1 MAYTDN
7 FPQRP
12 VFMADFA
19 NGGKID
25 PRATFT
31 RSDTPPTYA
40 APSAVHYWSNEK
52 HLSSENLFV
61 QSSDFD
67 TTWGRAGL
75 NVPPTGGQADPS
87 GGTDGFTW
95 VENTQTTFH
104 QFYQD
109 ITASG
114 ELSLTIYAKQNSGTR
129 YLMFRF
135 YNGSGDWTVAVF
147 DLAGGAPLT
156 VNSASST
163 RTSVSATQTASG
175 GGYYKCNLKATGS
188 TTSAVIALKNTY
200 DTSGLSS
207 SSGGASYAGD
217 NTSSIDVAFASLT
230 TTGATDY
237 QSTTTQ
243 IHREYAPTLKS
254 VGTAGQPRF
263 EYDPAYDGQSVAK
276 GILIEGQATNL
287 VTYSSNFAHSSWV
300 KFRTNVEGDAAIA
313 PDGTLSAD
321 YLRANADNAD
331 GMNLFSSATITNNST
346 VNGSFYIKKT
356 GTDSHCVILIY
367 NGGNQARQ
375 WFDLVNKTTTTSYSV
390 GSGFSVV
397 NAGVED
403 VGNGWMRIN
412 VSASCTG
419 TTAYIAIYPSVSS
432 DGSFAST
439 VASSN
444 ALLWGAQLT
453 ESSFP
458 SSLIS
463 TSGSAATRALE
474 SLSMTDSSL
483 FDNGGGTLYAEASRN
498 AVLTYNGVF
507 SVDDGTNSNIVQMFG
522 IGSNFRAEIKS
533 GGTGVANMI
542 GGAFTANTFHKH
554 CVSFGQSEA
563 KYYVNG
569 SQIGSTDTDLNIP
582 AMSQIHLGVL
592 NTSGNHLNGHI
603 KRVAVFSEPVSAT
616 NAAALT
622 S

>member
-1 MAYTDN
+1 
-7 FPQRP
+7 
-12 VFMADFA
+12 
-19 NGGKID
+19 
-25 PRATFT
+25 
-31 RSDTPPTYA
+31 
-40 APSAVHYWSNEK
+40 
-52 HLSSENLFV
+52 
-61 QSSDFD
+61 
-67 TTWGRAGL
+67 
-75 NVPPTGGQADPS
+75 
-87 GGTDGFTW
+87 
-95 VENTQTTFH
+95 
-104 QFYQD
+104 
-109 ITASG
+109 
-114 ELSLTIYAKQNSGTR
+114 
-129 YLMFRF
+129 
-135 YNGSGDWTVAVF
+135 VA
-147 DLAGGAPLT
+147 
-156 VNSASST
+156 
-163 RTSVSATQTASG
+163 
-175 GGYYKCNLKATGS
+175 
-188 TTSAVIALKNTY
+188 
-200 DTSGLSS
+200 
-207 SSGGASYAGD
+207 
-217 NTSSIDVAFASLT
+217 
-230 TTGATDY
+230 
-237 QSTTTQ
+237 
-243 IHREYAPTLKS
+243 
-254 VGTAGQPRF
+254 TAGQPRF
-263 EYDPAYDGQSVAK
+263 EYDPASDGQSVAK

-375 WFDLVNKTTTTSYSV
+375 WFDLVNKTTSTSYSV